1 MRNRLQAS
9 LAILAVALW
18 LHTSRVQSAEPVYP
32 GKTWTTKTPA
42 EVGVDAKK
50 LKAFRSFVGG
60 RGCVVRQGTMVYW
73 SMRSMRQIDGTDQS
87 DRS

>member
-1 MRNRLQAS
+1 MRNRFQAS

-42 EVGVDAKK
+42 EVGLDAKK
-50 LKAFRSFVGG
+50 LKAFHSFVGG
-60 RGCVVRQGTMVYW
+60 RGCVLRQGTMVCW
-73 SMRSMRQIDGTDQS
+73 SMRQIDGTDQS